1 MKTEPVAVASCR
13 EYEVQTVKAVLA
25 DLIGKIDGFAAI
37 RPGMRVGIKA
47 NLVAAGKPETAITTH
62 PAVLAALCEL
72 LIERGASVVVGDS
85 AGGPWTAPYMNHIY
99 SVSGMEAVTAAGGE
113 MNGDFSEAEASFPEA
128 VQAKSFRYTG
138 WLDRCDTIINV
149 CKVKSHGM
157 MALSNAVKNLFGTV
171 PGILKPE
178 YHYRYP
184 NPNDF
189 ADMIV
194 DIADYWKPV
203 LHIADGIVAMQ
214 GNGPT
219 RGTPYPLGAL
229 LVSKNPH
236 LLDRVTAELLGLSV
250 DDIPTLQAAK
260 RRGYLPDRFSD
271 ITVIGD
277 WESLRADR
285 FERILNRNSTLFAET
300 DTAWGRLKRRV
311 ITAALGSKP
320 VVKRA
325 ECVGCR
331 QCEKICPAKAI
342 TMQKGIPVIDRKQ
355 CIRCFCCQE
364 FCPKGAMKVHR
375 SPIAKLVNH

>member
-1 MKTEPVAVASCR
+1 MKHDPVAIVPCDSY
-13 EYEVQTVKAVLA
+13 EYEAVRTALTK
-25 DLIGKIDGFAAI
+25 LIDSVDGFSAI
-37 RPGMRVGIKA
+37 RPGMRIGIKA

-62 PAVLAALCEL
+62 PTVLAVLCEL
-72 LIERGASVVVGDS
+72 LIARGASVTVGDS
-85 AGGPWTAPYMNHIY
+85 AGAPWTAAVMHRIY
-99 SVSGMEAVTAAGGE
+99 SVSGMQAVEAAGGA
-113 MNGDFSEAEASFPEA
+113 MNEDFSEAEASFPEA
-128 VQAKSFRYTG
+128 LQAKSFRYTA
-138 WLDRCDTIINV
+138 WLDRCDAIINV

-157 MALSNAVKNLFGTV
+157 MGLSNAVKNLFGTV

-194 DIADYWKPV
+194 DLSDFWKPV

-229 LVSKNPH
+229 LASKDPH
-236 LLDRVTAELLGLSV
+236 LLDWTTAQLVGLSV
-250 DDIPTLQAAK
+250 DDVPTLQAAK
-260 RRGYLPDRFSD
+260 RRGYLPDSFSEVR
-271 ITVIGD
+271 VIGD
-277 WESLRADR
+277 WEKQKAER
-285 FERILNRNSTLFAET
+285 FERILNRNSTLFSET
-300 DTAWGRLKRRV
+300 TTLSGRLTRWFL
-311 ITAALGSKP
+311 TAALGAKP
-320 VVKRA
+320 TVMRS
-325 ECVGCR
+325 ECVGCKH
-331 QCEKICPAKAI
+331 CADICPAKAI
-342 TMQKGIPVIDRKQ
+342 VMRDGIPNIDRKK